1 MTDEL
6 KHPIMPAGYD
16 HWENN
21 GDELNGGGV
30 NEPVWPEYFDAFEG
44 LTVLVLT
51 PVLVDSFNDCPDWI
65 MGDAHNVVAIPLD
78 AQVLLVEEAG

>member
-1 MTDEL
+1 MADAP

-16 HWENN
+16 SWENN

-30 NEPVWPEYFDAFEG
+30 NEPIWPVYFDAFEG
-44 LTVLVLT
+44 LSVLVLT

-65 MGDAHNVVAIPLD
+65 IGTAGNVVAIPD
-78 AQVLLVEEAG
+78 DVPVLMIEEAG